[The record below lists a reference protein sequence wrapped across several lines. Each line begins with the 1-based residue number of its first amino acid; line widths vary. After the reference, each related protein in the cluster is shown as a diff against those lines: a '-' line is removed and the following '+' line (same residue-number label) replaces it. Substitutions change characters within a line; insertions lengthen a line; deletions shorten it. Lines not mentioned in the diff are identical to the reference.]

1 MRLRTLLALG
11 ALTTTVA
18 LTPPALANSYINAN
32 CNVDGNGARCVFTNT
47 GSDAGSACATLRLV
61 NRSTSRALDSVK
73 LCSPTLQPGANTA
86 LNAVF
91 TGQQPE
97 AFCAEGAAVP
107 SWSNCQMTVQ
117 MSDARAETSAGLT
130 GLIWLIVLASSVWV
144 YFDAKR
150 IGARKGLLPG
160 FGDMNPGGWFAVCLF
175 LWIIGFPLYLL
186 KRGEIR
192 AAAQRAAQGGY
203 GAGPYP
209 GAYPQGGYPPQGGYG
224 QPGGFGPPPQ
234 GGFGPPPQGGYG
246 PPPQGG
252 YGPPPGGYG

>member
-11 ALTTTVA
+11 TLTTTLA
-18 LTPPALANSYINAN
+18 LTPPALALSYIRAN

-47 GSDAGSACATLRLV
+47 GSDAGSACVTLHLT
-61 NRSTSRALDSVK
+61 NRSTARAIDSVK
-73 LCSPTLQPGANTA
+73 LCSPTLQPGANTT
-86 LNAVF
+86 LPAVF
-91 TGQQPE
+91 TGQQPQ

-117 MSDARAETSAGLT
+117 MSDARAETSAGAT
-130 GLIWLIVLASSVWV
+130 ALIWLFVLLSSLWV

-160 FGDMNPGGWFAVCLF
+160 FGDMNPGGWFLVCLL
-175 LWIIGFPLYLL
+175 LWIIGFPLYLI
-186 KRGEIR
+186 KRGKIR
-192 AAAQRAAQGGY
+192 DAAMRAAQGGY
-203 GAGPYP
+203 GPGPYP
-209 GAYPQGGYPPQGGYG
+209 GGYPPQGYGPPGGYG
-224 QPGGFGPPPQ
+224 QPGGYGPPPQ
-234 GGFGPPPQGGYG
+234 GGYGPPPQGGYG